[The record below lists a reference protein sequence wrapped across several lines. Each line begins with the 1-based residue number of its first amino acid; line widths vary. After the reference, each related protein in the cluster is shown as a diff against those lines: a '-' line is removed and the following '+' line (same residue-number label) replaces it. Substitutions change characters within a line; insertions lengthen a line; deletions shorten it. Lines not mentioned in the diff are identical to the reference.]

1 MWVAICGEIG
11 ESSNKLAR
19 NLLQIYPQAYGVVL
33 PTTTAPLFDGELNGR
48 LRHCVD
54 KQEFL
59 RLLAADEII
68 GHWIVG
74 GRHSGLSLAS
84 IHAVESLGLNPI
96 IQIGTLVLPRLQ
108 RLADAHAR
116 ELVAVLIEEC
126 PTLMAS
132 SLDRHLRTM
141 PPPVKASIVKASL
154 SHHLRLTNQDWF
166 WKMPLNYDAL
176 LAAYELDERL
186 SRHTQSYAHDAR
198 TLIQE
203 RANAGG

>member
-1 MWVAICGEIG
+1 MWVAICGEVG

-33 PTTTAPLFDGELNGR
+33 PTTTAPLFGGEINGQ

-59 RLLAADEII
+59 TLLAANEIV

-74 GRHSGLSLAS
+74 GRHSGISLAS
-84 IHAVESLGLNPI
+84 ILVVENLGLHPI
-96 IQIGTLVLPRLQ
+96 IQIGSLVLPKLQ
-108 RLADAHAR
+108 HLAETNCRD
-116 ELVAVLIEEC
+116 LVSVWIEEC
-126 PTLMAS
+126 PSQLAM
-132 SLDRHLRTM
+132 SLDRNMCAM
-141 PPPVKASIVKASL
+141 PPPVKASIAKASL
-154 SHHLRLTNQDWF
+154 SHHLRLAQHEWL

-186 SRHTQSYAHDAR
+186 SRHPQTQDTPQPTATAR
-198 TLIQE
+198 AT
-203 RANAGG
+203 AGV